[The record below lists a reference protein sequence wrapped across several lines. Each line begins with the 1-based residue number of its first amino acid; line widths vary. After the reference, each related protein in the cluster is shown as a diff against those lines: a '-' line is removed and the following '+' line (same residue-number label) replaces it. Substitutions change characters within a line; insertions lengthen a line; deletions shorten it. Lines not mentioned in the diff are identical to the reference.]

1 METLSTKRW
10 LVGTPLRG
18 APLAHLY
25 CFPHGGGSPA
35 EYVQWGPRMPQVE
48 VMSVQLPGRGS
59 RLNEPPFRRMNEL
72 TETIVNEVEF
82 RPTFAFFGHCMG
94 ALVAYEVTRT
104 LRRRGLPL
112 PERLFV
118 SGFRAP
124 HLPQREL
131 PIHDLPDD
139 EFLAEVDRRQG
150 LPDEVRQDA
159 DLRAATLL
167 GLRADY
173 ELLETYRYAPEPPLP
188 LPITAQAGTDD
199 DVDDLAAWQQHTTV
213 PLAVRRFPGG
223 HFYLREQRDRVAR
236 TVSSTLLASAR
247 AEQS

>member
-1 METLSTKRW
+1 
-10 LVGTPLRG
+10 
-18 APLAHLY
+18 
-25 CFPHGGGSPA
+25 
-35 EYVQWGPRMPQVE
+35 MPQVE

-199 DVDDLAAWQQHTTV
+199 HVDDLAAWQQHTTV